1 MFIFFWELAQ
11 IVSPGIAKAFFS
23 NPSRENGRVRNFK
36 PDTYRQ
42 GLVYNYGGRFEREA
56 TDYIHMTMNI
66 LTRAARKKG
75 DTLIFSFNQ
84 QN

>member
-1 MFIFFWELAQ
+1 MSGMFIFFWELAQ

-42 GLVYNYGGRFEREA
+42 GLVFNYGGRFESEA
-56 TDYIHMTMNI
+56 TD
-66 LTRAARKKG
+66 
-75 DTLIFSFNQ
+75 
-84 QN
+84 